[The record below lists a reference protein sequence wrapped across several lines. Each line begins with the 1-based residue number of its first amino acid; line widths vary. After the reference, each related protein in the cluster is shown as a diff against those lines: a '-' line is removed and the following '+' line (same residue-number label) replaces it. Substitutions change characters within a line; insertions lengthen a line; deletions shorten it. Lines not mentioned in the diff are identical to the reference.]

1 MTIEERAKV
10 VAWQIFEEI
19 GLSKHSVDRVS
30 EIIEEKMC
38 EQKAIDIDNACSIL
52 CHHVCPYNSNQ
63 CNAKCDTW
71 KNVRKNDGEIMET
84 NYYKAIIHSSSKEI
98 ILKECTKLN
107 ANESLNRVY
116 SFFDDKVKEWGG
128 YYIGKTKG
136 EAIKGII
143 DLFILRIELAQ
154 AEFYG
159 LSVIMSEQ
167 KLK

>member
-1 MTIEERAKV
+1 
-10 VAWQIFEEI
+10 
-19 GLSKHSVDRVS
+19 
-30 EIIEEKMC
+30 
-38 EQKAIDIDNACSIL
+38 
-52 CHHVCPYNSNQ
+52 
-63 CNAKCDTW
+63 
-71 KNVRKNDGEIMET
+71 MET
-84 NYYKAIIHSSSKEI
+84 NYYKAIIHSNSKEI

-107 ANESLNRVY
+107 DDESLNRVY
-116 SFFDDKVKEWGG
+116 SFFDDKVKEWGE